1 MSYTIA
7 AIDIHKKVLM
17 VVVASMADEVADAM
31 GAAVEFACRK
41 FGSGASERNH
51 LVSWLQQHQVRE
63 VVMES
68 TAQYFAL
75 SSALI
80 GRVQVPLALG

>member
-1 MSYTIA
+1 MSYRIA
-7 AIDIHKKVLM
+7 AIDVHKKMLA
-17 VVVASMADEVADAM
+17 VVVSDVD
-31 GAAVEFACRK
+31 VESEYTFERRK
-41 FGSGASERNH
+41 FSSNPEQLRLMA
-51 LVSWLQQHQVRE
+51 VWLLEQEAEE

-80 GRVQVPLALG
+80 GRVQVPPALR

>member
-1 MSYTIA
+1 
-7 AIDIHKKVLM
+7 LQ
-17 VVVASMADEVADAM
+17 
-31 GAAVEFACRK
+31 
-41 FGSGASERNH
+41 ERD
-51 LVSWLQQHQVRE
+51 VKE

-80 GRVQVPLALG
+80 GRVEVPPALR